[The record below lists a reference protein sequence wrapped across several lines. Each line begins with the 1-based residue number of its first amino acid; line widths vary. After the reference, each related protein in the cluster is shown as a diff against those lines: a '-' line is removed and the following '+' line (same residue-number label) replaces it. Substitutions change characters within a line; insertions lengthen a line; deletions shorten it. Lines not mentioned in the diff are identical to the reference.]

1 MVIAEP
7 IVAPSLAEGNWKGIT
22 GFMKLRGKACSER
35 LLLLGTRPETAAF
48 IPSSNLLSGNGW
60 NKPST
65 EVLAAQR
72 RAYYTFHSR
81 RSGKCYFVVVSE
93 LCVSRGLWCS

>member
-1 MVIAEP
+1 MAIAES

-22 GFMKLRGKACSER
+22 GFLKLRGKACSER
-35 LLLLGTRPETAAF
+35 LLLLGTRPKTSAF
-48 IPSSNLLSGNGW
+48 ISSSNLLSGNGW

-81 RSGKCYFVVVSE
+81 KSKKCYIVVVSE
-93 LCVSRGLWCS
+93 LCVSRG